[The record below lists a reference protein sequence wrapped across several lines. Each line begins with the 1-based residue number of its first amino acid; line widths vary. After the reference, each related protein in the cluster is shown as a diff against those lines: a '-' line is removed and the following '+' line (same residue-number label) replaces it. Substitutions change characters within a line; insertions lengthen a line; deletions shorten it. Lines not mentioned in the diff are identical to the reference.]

1 MSYCLTLPVFSGG
14 EDVFTI
20 CYQSPEDVKVPTLK
34 ETVTLVCLSSTH
46 GLSTGCHY
54 GWEKLGERATTYTN
68 SPVIFVNQ
76 CGLYKCSV
84 QFKARRLSSSIF
96 NVSVELGKT
105 TLKFLILI
113 SI

>member
-1 MSYCLTLPVFSGG
+1 M
-14 EDVFTI
+14 
-20 CYQSPEDVKVPTLK
+20 KVPTLK
-34 ETVTLVCLSSTH
+34 EAVTLVCLSSTH

-54 GWEKLGERATTYTN
+54 GWEKLGEQATTYPN

-84 QFKARRLSSSIF
+84 QFEARRLSSSIF

-105 TLKFLILI
+105 MLKFLILI